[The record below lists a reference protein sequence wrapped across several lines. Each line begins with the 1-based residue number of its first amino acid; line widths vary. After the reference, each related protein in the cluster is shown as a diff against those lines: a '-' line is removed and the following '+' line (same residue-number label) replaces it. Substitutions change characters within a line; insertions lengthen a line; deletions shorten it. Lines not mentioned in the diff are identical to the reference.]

1 MLGTKASGI
10 YTDLNLN
17 LFIFVHRVIES
28 HNMNDIL
35 LLADK
40 VRNTLILGES
50 HFREFKSA
58 LEGKPGQKKPRLVK
72 AICADIAEALVSFAN
87 ADGGAILIGVEDD
100 GTITGI
106 PHAEDDIDA
115 MLNAPTT
122 HVYQQQQLPLT
133 NANKLKLDD
142 KTILYFSANKGTTMI
157 YQLPDGRCVRRK
169 DKSTMPASVDQIQ
182 FERQEIR
189 SREYDSQFVDGA
201 LVTDLDTKMLQG
213 IADQYIKGLSIER
226 YLQQI
231 GLAEYAQNG
240 LRLKRASLLL
250 FATDINKWHSR
261 SQIRFL
267 KISGNTLNAAPNY
280 NVISDETVTGNIFE
294 LVFKAWEHLRSY
306 LAYKTEFG
314 ANSQFEQKYIY
325 PEDAVR
331 EAILN
336 AIAHRDYS
344 IMNGIDIFI
353 FNDRM
358 EIKSPGAL
366 ISTITIMNLYELEGS
381 HESRNSL
388 IARVLRENKLMREL
402 GEGMKRIFSLMQ
414 EQELEKPEL
423 YSNGQWFRV
432 TLSNKTIF
440 SPKEIEW
447 LQHFEKHKLTR
458 NQKQIILLGLGDKE
472 ITSNDIFRA
481 LNISTTET
489 EKFTQEVTVLR
500 NLGILVE
507 IRTSSSVT
515 NFVKKQKQ
523 KGLSISRK
531 DVPRYRVQVS

>member
-1 MLGTKASGI
+1 M
-10 YTDLNLN
+10 D
-17 LFIFVHRVIES
+17 
-28 HNMNDIL
+28 DIL

-40 VRNTLILGES
+40 VKNTLILGES
-50 HFREFKSA
+50 HFREFKSS
-58 LEGKPGQKKPRLVK
+58 LEGRPDNKKPRLVK
-72 AICADIAEALVSFAN
+72 SICADIGEALVSFAN

-106 PHAEDDIDA
+106 HHSEDEILL
-115 MLNAPTT
+115 MLNATQS
-122 HVYQQQQLPLT
+122 HVYKGQQLPLN
-133 NANKLKLDD
+133 NANKLELDG
-142 KTILYFSANKGTTMI
+142 KTILYFSVNKGTSMI

-182 FERQEIR
+182 FERQEIK

-201 LVTDLDTKMLQG
+201 NVTDLDFRLLQG
-213 IADQYIKGLSIER
+213 IADQYIKGLSVER

-240 LRLKRASLLL
+240 LRLKRAALLL
-250 FATDINKWHSR
+250 FANDIERWHPR
-261 SQIRFL
+261 CQVRFL
-267 KISGNTLNAAPNY
+267 KVKGNILEAGEKY
-280 NVISDETVTGNIFE
+280 NVVSDDTVKGNIFE
-294 LVFKAWEHLRSY
+294 LVIKSWEHLRSY

-314 ANSQFEQKYIY
+314 TNSQFEQKYIY

-344 IMNGIDIFI
+344 IANAIEIYI
-353 FNDRM
+353 YNDRM

-366 ISTITIMNLYELEGS
+366 ISTLTVKNLYELEGS

-423 YSNGQWFRV
+423 YSNGLWFRV

-440 SPKEIEW
+440 SSKQLEW
-447 LQHFEKHKLTR
+447 LQQFDRFKLSK
-458 NQKQIILLGLGDKE
+458 NQKQIVLLGLGDKE
-472 ITSNDIFRA
+472 ISSNDIFKA
-481 LNISTTET
+481 LNISNTET

-500 NLGILVE
+500 KYGILE
-507 IRTSSSVT
+507 SFRTSEQAKNIAFKT
-515 NFVKKQKQ
+515 KKNK
-523 KGLSISRK
+523 KE
-531 DVPRYRVQVS
+531 

>member
-1 MLGTKASGI
+1 M
-10 YTDLNLN
+10 D
-17 LFIFVHRVIES
+17 
-28 HNMNDIL
+28 DIL

-58 LEGKPGQKKPRLVK
+58 LEGRPDNKKPRLTK
-72 AICADIAEALVSFAN
+72 SICADIGEALVSFAN
-87 ADGGAILIGVEDD
+87 SDGGAIIIDVEDD

-106 PHAEDDIDA
+106 PHSEDDIQT
-115 MLNAPTT
+115 MLNSIHT
-122 HVYQQQQLPLT
+122 HIYQNQQLPLN
-133 NANKLKLDD
+133 NANKLVLEG
-142 KTILYFSANKGTTMI
+142 KTILYFSVNKGTTMI
-157 YQLPDGRCVRRK
+157 YQLPDGRCLRRK
-169 DKSTMPASVDQIQ
+169 DKMTIPASVDQIQ
-182 FERQEIR
+182 FERQEIK

-201 LVTDLDTKMLQG
+201 LATDLDVRLLQG

-240 LRLKRASLLL
+240 LRLKRAALLL
-250 FATDINKWHSR
+250 FATDIDRWHPR
-261 SQIRFL
+261 CQVRFL
-267 KISGNTLNAAPNY
+267 KVKGNTLEAGEKY
-280 NVISDETVTGNIFE
+280 NVVSDDTVKGNIFE
-294 LVFKAWEHLRSY
+294 LVIKSWEHLRSY

-344 IMNGIDIFI
+344 IANAIEIYI

-366 ISTITIMNLYELEGS
+366 ISTLTVKNLYELEGS

-388 IARVLRENKLMREL
+388 IARVLRENNLMREL
-402 GEGMKRIFSLMQ
+402 GEGMKRIFGLMQ

-423 YSNGQWFRV
+423 YSNGLWFRV

-440 SPKEIEW
+440 NSKELEW
-447 LQHFEKHKLTR
+447 LQQFEKFDLTK

-472 ITSNDIFRA
+472 ISSNDIFKA
-481 LNISTTET
+481 LNINNTET
-489 EKFTQEVTVLR
+489 EKFTQEVTALR
-500 NLGILVE
+500 KYGILE
-507 IRTSSSVT
+507 SFKTSEQAKNIAFKT
-515 NFVKKQKQ
+515 KMNKKD
-523 KGLSISRK
+523 I
-531 DVPRYRVQVS
+531 PRYKVKVP

>member
-1 MLGTKASGI
+1 M
-10 YTDLNLN
+10 
-17 LFIFVHRVIES
+17 E
-28 HNMNDIL
+28 DIL

-58 LEGKPGQKKPRLVK
+58 LDGKPENKKPRLVK
-72 AICADIAEALVSFAN
+72 SICADIGEALVSFAN
-87 ADGGAILIGVEDD
+87 ADGGSILIGVEDD

-106 PHAEDDIDA
+106 PHNDDEIQT
-115 MLNAPTT
+115 MLNSIKT
-122 HVYQQQQLPLT
+122 HIYQNQQLPL
-133 NANKLKLDD
+133 NNSNKLILDN
-142 KTILYFSANKGTTMI
+142 KTILYFSVNKGTTMI

-182 FERQEIR
+182 FERQEIK

-201 LVTDLDTKMLQG
+201 LVTDLDLRLLQG
-213 IADQYIKGLSIER
+213 IADQYIKGLSVER

-231 GLAEYAQNG
+231 GLAEYGQNG

-250 FATDINKWHSR
+250 FATDIDKWHPR
-261 SQIRFL
+261 SQVRFL
-267 KISGNTLNAAPNY
+267 KIKGNTLEVGEKY
-280 NVISDETVTGNIFE
+280 NVVSDDTVKGNIFE
-294 LVFKAWEHLRSY
+294 LVIKSWEHLRSY

-314 ANSQFEQKYIY
+314 SNSQFEQKYIY

-331 EAILN
+331 ETILN

-344 IMNGIDIFI
+344 IVNPIEIFI
-353 FNDRM
+353 FDDRM

-366 ISTITIMNLYELEGS
+366 ISTLTVKNLYELEGS

-423 YSNGQWFRV
+423 YSNGLWFRV

-440 SPKEIEW
+440 SNRELEW
-447 LQHFEKHKLTR
+447 LQQFDKYNLSK

-472 ITSNDIFRA
+472 ISSNDIFRA
-481 LNISTTET
+481 LNINNTET

-500 NLGILVE
+500 KFGILE
-507 IRTSSSVT
+507 SFRTSEQAKNMAFKS
-515 NFVKKQKQ
+515 KKNK
-523 KGLSISRK
+523 K
-531 DVPRYRVQVS
+531 DIPRYKVNIN

>member
-1 MLGTKASGI
+1 M
-10 YTDLNLN
+10 
-17 LFIFVHRVIES
+17 E
-28 HNMNDIL
+28 DIL
-35 LLADK
+35 LLTDK

-58 LEGKPGQKKPRLVK
+58 LEGRPDNKKPRLTK
-72 AICADIAEALVSFAN
+72 SICADIGEALVSFAN

-106 PHAEDDIDA
+106 PHSEEDIQA
-115 MLNAPTT
+115 MLNSIHT
-122 HVYQQQQLPLT
+122 HIYHHQQLPLN
-133 NANKLKLDD
+133 NANKLILDN
-142 KTILYFSANKGTTMI
+142 KTILYFSVNKGTTMI

-182 FERQEIR
+182 FERQEIK

-201 LVTDLDTKMLQG
+201 SVTDLDVRLLQG

-240 LRLKRASLLL
+240 LRLKRAALLL
-250 FATDINKWHSR
+250 FATDIDRWHPR
-261 SQIRFL
+261 SQVRFL
-267 KISGNTLNAAPNY
+267 KVKGNTLEAGEKY
-280 NVISDETVTGNIFE
+280 NVVSDDTVKGNIFE
-294 LVFKAWEHLRSY
+294 LVIKSWEHLRSY

-314 ANSQFEQKYIY
+314 TNSQFEQKYIY

-344 IMNGIDIFI
+344 IANAIEIYI

-366 ISTITIMNLYELEGS
+366 ISTLTVKNLYELEGS
-381 HESRNSL
+381 HESRNSQ

-423 YSNGQWFRV
+423 YSNGLWFRV

-440 SPKEIEW
+440 STKELEW
-447 LQHFEKHKLTR
+447 LQQFEKFNLTK
-458 NQKQIILLGLGDKE
+458 NQKQIVLLGLGDKE
-472 ITSNDIFRA
+472 ISSNDIFKA
-481 LNISTTET
+481 LNISNTET

-500 NLGILVE
+500 KYGVLE
-507 IRTSSSVT
+507 SFRTSEQAKNIAFKT
-515 NFVKKQKQ
+515 KKNK
-523 KGLSISRK
+523 K
-531 DVPRYRVQVS
+531 DIPRYKVKTP

>member
-1 MLGTKASGI
+1 M
-10 YTDLNLN
+10 D
-17 LFIFVHRVIES
+17 E
-28 HNMNDIL
+28 IL
-35 LLADK
+35 LLADR

-58 LEGKPGQKKPRLVK
+58 LEGRPGNKKPRLVK
-72 AICADIAEALVSFAN
+72 HICADIAEGLVSFAN

-106 PHAEDDIDA
+106 PHSENDIQI
-115 MLNAPTT
+115 MMNSINT
-122 HVYQQQQLPLT
+122 HVYQHQQLPLT
-133 NANKLKLDD
+133 NADKLVIENKI
-142 KTILYFSANKGTTMI
+142 ILYFSVNKGTTMI

-182 FERQEIR
+182 FERQEVK

-201 LVTDLDTKMLQG
+201 FVTDLDLKLLQG

-231 GLAEYAQNG
+231 GLAEYSQTG
-240 LRLKRASLLL
+240 LRLKRACLLL
-250 FATDINKWHSR
+250 FATDINKWHPR
-261 SQIRFL
+261 SQIRFI
-267 KISGNTLNAAPNY
+267 KINGNTLTAAPNY

-294 LVFKAWEHLRSY
+294 LVIRSWEHLRSY

-366 ISTITIMNLYELEGS
+366 ISTITIKNLYELEGS

-423 YSNGQWFRV
+423 FSNGQWFRV
-432 TLSNKTIF
+432 TLSNKAI
-440 SPKEIEW
+440 
-447 LQHFEKHKLTR
+447 LTPD
-458 NQKQIILLGLGDKE
+458 QLDWIKQFDRMSQGTK
-472 ITSNDIFRA
+472 
-481 LNISTTET
+481 
-489 EKFTQEVTVLR
+489 
-500 NLGILVE
+500 
-507 IRTSSSVT
+507 
-515 NFVKKQKQ
+515 
-523 KGLSISRK
+523 
-531 DVPRYRVQVS
+531 

>member
-1 MLGTKASGI
+1 M
-10 YTDLNLN
+10 
-17 LFIFVHRVIES
+17 E
-28 HNMNDIL
+28 DIL
-35 LLADK
+35 LLSDK

-58 LEGKPGQKKPRLVK
+58 LEGKPDNKRPRLTK
-72 AICADIAEALVSFAN
+72 SICADIGEALVSFAN

-106 PHAEDDIDA
+106 PHSENEIQI
-115 MLNAPTT
+115 MLNSTRT
-122 HVYQQQQLPLT
+122 HVYHNQQLPLN
-133 NANKLKLDD
+133 NANRLILDN
-142 KTILYFSANKGTTMI
+142 KTILYFSVNKGTTMI

-169 DKSTMPASVDQIQ
+169 DRATMPASVDQIQ
-182 FERQEIR
+182 FERQEIK

-201 LVTDLDTKMLQG
+201 LVTDLDVKLLQG

-240 LRLKRASLLL
+240 LRLKRAALLL
-250 FATDINKWHSR
+250 FANDIDKWHPR
-261 SQIRFL
+261 CQVRFL
-267 KISGNTLNAAPNY
+267 KVKGNNLEAGEKY
-280 NVISDETVTGNIFE
+280 NVVSDDTVKGNIFE
-294 LVFKAWEHLRSY
+294 LVIKSWEHLRSY

-314 ANSQFEQKYIY
+314 TNSQFEQKYIY

-344 IMNGIDIFI
+344 IANAIEIYI

-366 ISTITIMNLYELEGS
+366 ISTLTIKNLYELEGS

-423 YSNGQWFRV
+423 YSNGLWFRV

-440 SPKEIEW
+440 NSKELEW
-447 LQHFEKHKLTR
+447 LQQFDKYALTKS
-458 NQKQIILLGLGDKE
+458 QKQIVLLGLGEKE
-472 ITSNDIFRA
+472 ITPNDIFKA
-481 LNISTTET
+481 LNISNTET

-500 NLGILVE
+500 KLGLLDSI
-507 IRTSSSVT
+507 IT
-515 NFVKKQKQ
+515 NIQAKKIAYKS
-523 KGLSISRK
+523 KK
-531 DVPRYRVQVS
+531 DKKDIPRYKVKLPK